1 MSKVERE
8 DARPESRDAVT
19 EASMESFPASDPPAF
34 NASKPPKRRRKA
46 PAAGEQR
53 AKANGAA
60 DSEQPPT
67 TAEVRGRI
75 PSGRTMGVSSAADP
89 SAAPFDT
96 DDEAAGRPAGVAA
109 MRTTLAEEARLNGS
123 QAAAASQPA
132 RSDATRSMLIAAAAV
147 VALLAL
153 AWLWLG

>member
-46 PAAGEQR
+46 PAAGEPR
-53 AKANGAA
+53 AKANGGAGA
-60 DSEQPPT
+60 EAPT

-109 MRTTLAEEARLNGS
+109 MRTTLAEEARSNGS
-123 QAAAASQPA
+123 QAGAASQPA
-132 RSDATRSMLIAAAAV
+132 RSDATRSMLIAAAVV
-147 VALLAL
+147 VALSVL